1 MSKPSISTQPTGI
14 THKHLLSLL
23 LLGMTALSFTTQVH
37 AEAADR
43 DKPID
48 LEADSVKVDD
58 AKQTSTYSGRV
69 ILTQGTL
76 VIHADKLIVRED
88 KEGFQHSTSLGNPTT
103 FRQKREGKDEY
114 MEGSAQRIE
123 YDGRMDKVQLYTKAW
138 VKRGEDIVHG
148 DYIMYDASAEYA
160 EVIGGGSQAAT
171 PATPSGRVRAII
183 QPKNKKGTAPT
194 KNAPATTPATSG
206 ADTEVKPDTSSKSG
220 SPSANTTANN
230 DAPVKNLRFS
240 RSLQVS
246 PEAKP

>member
-1 MSKPSISTQPTGI
+1 MA
-14 THKHLLSLL
+14 SLIL
-23 LLGMTALSFTTQVH
+23 FSLFFLGFTNLAF

-58 AKQTSTYSGRV
+58 AKQTSIYSGNV

-76 VIHADKLIVRED
+76 IIHADKLIVRED

-103 FRQKREGKDEY
+103 FKQKREGKNEY

-148 DYIMYDASAEYA
+148 DYIMYDANAEYA

-171 PATPSGRVRAII
+171 PGSPSGRVRAII
-183 QPKNKKGTAPT
+183 QPKNKKTTEPSPSSSKD
-194 KNAPATTPATSG
+194 KNTGSG
-206 ADTEVKPDTSSKSG
+206 KADTTSSKSVDEK
-220 SPSANTTANN
+220 SPSASATMPPA
-230 DAPVKNLRFS
+230 VKNMRLS
-240 RSLQVS
+240 RSLEVS
-246 PEAKP
+246 SETK

>member
-1 MSKPSISTQPTGI
+1 M
-14 THKHLLSLL
+14 LSSMI
-23 LLGMTALSFTTQVH
+23 LGFSAYTY
-37 AEAADR
+37 AESADR

-58 AKQTSTYSGRV
+58 AKQISTYSGNV

-103 FRQKREGKDEY
+103 FKQKREGKNEF

-148 DYIMYDASAEYA
+148 DYISYDANSEYA
-160 EVIGGGSQAAT
+160 EVIGGNKSNSS
-171 PATPSGRVRAII
+171 SGRVRAII
-183 QPKNKKGTAPT
+183 QPKNKKATVPET
-194 KNAPATTPATSG
+194 DNPKTNPVPAKPSTSI
-206 ADTEVKPDTSSKSG
+206 PSTSN
-220 SPSANTTANN
+220 SAQTSLK
-230 DAPVKNLRFS
+230 DARSS
-240 RSLQVS
+240 RSL
-246 PEAKP
+246 ELANATK

>member
-1 MSKPSISTQPTGI
+1 MSKHI
-14 THKHLLSLL
+14 TVIKRDLIMPYILVSFA
-23 LLGMTALSFTTQVH
+23 LLGFSSQVL
-37 AEAADR
+37 AESADR

-58 AKQTSTYSGRV
+58 AKQISTYSGNV

-103 FRQKREGKDEY
+103 FKQKSEGKNEY

-148 DYIMYDASAEYA
+148 DYIMYDANAEYA
-160 EVIGGGSQAAT
+160 EVIGGAKSSEGGTS
-171 PATPSGRVRAII
+171 SGRVRAII
-183 QPKNKKGTAPT
+183 QPKNKKAPES
-194 KNAPATTPATSG
+194 NAPSTPNTSKPATNKATPATTPAPSNSQAPAKVMRLSRTLELS
-206 ADTEVKPDTSSKSG
+206 TEPK
-220 SPSANTTANN
+220 
-230 DAPVKNLRFS
+230 
-240 RSLQVS
+240 
-246 PEAKP
+246 

>member
-1 MSKPSISTQPTGI
+1 MSKPLVLTKPRRP
-14 THKHLLSLL
+14 LNLNM
-23 LLGMTALSFTTQVH
+23 LGLILAGLTSLSFTTLVF

-58 AKQTSTYSGRV
+58 AKQTSTYSGNV

-76 VIHADKLIVRED
+76 IIHADKLIVRED

-103 FRQKREGKDEY
+103 FKQKREGKNEY

-160 EVIGGGSQAAT
+160 EVIGGGANAAT
-171 PATPSGRVRAII
+171 SATPTGRVRAII
-183 QPKNKKGTAPT
+183 QPKNKKGA
-194 KNAPATTPATSG
+194 APATSAPVPAS
-206 ADTEVKPDTSSKSG
+206 EIKPDSSSKS
-220 SPSANTTANN
+220 STPPLNTTANS
-230 DAPVKNLRFS
+230 DTAVKNMRFS
-240 RSLQVS
+240 RSLQVN